1 MNAVAQDALQLA
13 DGHEFA
19 SIEAERLNRALG
31 ASRAGERRD
40 RLVRMIYAGVV
51 AGAINDHDATA
62 LQATVDG
69 LQAAARKARAHGP
82 RELKFAPRRRP
93 RSPDRQSSLD
103 RRRMLAG
110 AAAMPPNMRCVY
122 TQGESAA
129 IAVILGEIK
138 RQGVCDL
145 PIDAIAALAG
155 CSRSTTQNALRVAR
169 RLAHLR
175 VTERPQRGAKSLT
188 NIVEIVSPELRAWVA
203 RGPLAHR
210 ATGLKTSTA
219 IKKLS
224 STKSKYKKIL
234 SESSDRRG
242 FTGSSASP
250 GRFAPSQRRSST
262 GRVGHTNEEFAT

>member
-1 MNAVAQDALQLA
+1 
-13 DGHEFA
+13 
-19 SIEAERLNRALG
+19 
-31 ASRAGERRD
+31 
-40 RLVRMIYAGVV
+40 MIYAGVV
-51 AGAINDHDATA
+51 AGAINDRDATA

-82 RELKFAPRRRP
+82 PELKFAPRRRP
-93 RSPDRQSSLD
+93 RSHDRQASQD

-110 AAAMPPNMRCVY
+110 AAAMPPNMRGAY

-155 CSRSTTQNALRVAR
+155 VARSTIQNALRVAR

-175 VTERPQRGAKSLT
+175 VTERRQRGAKNLP
-188 NIVEIVSPELRAWVA
+188 NLIEIASPELRAWVA
-203 RGPLAHR
+203 RGPSAHR
-210 ATGLKTSTA
+210 ATGFKTSTA
-219 IKKLS
+219 VKNLS

-234 SESSDRRG
+234 SERSDRRG
-242 FTGSSASP
+242 FTGSSAPP
-250 GRFAPSQRRSST
+250 GRFAASQRRSST
-262 GRVGHTNEEFAT
+262 GRVERTNEEFDT